1 MRHAC
6 NCGLSYRNLH
16 DLDEHKRVGCRV
28 PSSDGPTWSDE
39 VDEESTTEEVN
50 QEVSPEPEPQE
61 EKESSQC
68 PEPTST

>member
-6 NCGLSYRNLH
+6 KECGASYRNPH

-28 PSSDGPTWSDE
+28 EPGQG
-39 VDEESTTEEVN
+39 ESLIAEEVEVE

-61 EKESSQC
+61 KESSQWQ
-68 PEPTST
+68 EPT